1 MATERVMAMTDRQ
14 ARNLTGGRKLSHA
27 GTFKKDTLTPMKG
40 GLMSPEET
48 GFYGKGDRWS
58 YFDLPEPILNPV
70 MEDPVRYILDLSR
83 KEIQEII
90 RGDREFDGKRGG
102 EALKDMLDNINVD
115 RELER
120 ARERFKEIP
129 PSKMDEAVR
138 KYRALKSFK
147 KNGVHPSEFMLTRIP
162 VIPPRHRPVKKM
174 QDITLVDDLNHMY
187 KQLFGSIQD
196 YRDTAASDLP
206 EDVKNEA
213 RENMYN
219 KYKEL
224 VGLTSPQSQKF
235 KEENIGGILQQ
246 LFGKGR
252 SKHSMVTRRLLE
264 TNVDLAGMGVVAPD
278 PELRL
283 NEVGLPENQA
293 WEVYEPFIMRDMVRK
308 GVPATQAAK
317 SVENRDK
324 RAYESLQKV
333 VKERPVILNR
343 APTLHKYSLWAL
355 EPKLVK
361 GDTVRVPP
369 QIVGP
374 MGMDYD
380 GDNQIASVVLA
391 LPKDNY
397 TNQCH
402 NPRGQNKNTYY
413 STDIVEIRKELNNK
427 EYYSMPYFNAGVAG
441 EENYDFY
448 VVDLEDF
455 PRGDHMYDNKHRS
468 FYDVPG
474 GVKVIAYDE
483 RGKQPVLTDVS
494 AWSIHRDRE
503 VWLVNLKNK
512 RQIIT
517 DDDERAVYGV
527 EKGTYEFLRKRPEEA
542 SDMLVPVMKDTSSIY
557 KESFKKY
564 STDKFRSTH
573 HNINHLKPVI
583 NLDSNTGYFA
593 GAFAGDGWVT
603 YNYGELTGAVNFT
616 GIEEEVVDKIEE
628 VIASFYEDK
637 VPGWGR
643 YDGTTSY
650 GKSSRYTMSSIEL
663 AEMLK
668 GFIGSGA
675 ANKHLPPFWH
685 RTSREFKIGLLS
697 GLLDTDGSIC
707 VTHGKKKPQ
716 LAVNMGSISLRLLR
730 EIQQLLL
737 SLGVYSTIIFS
748 KKTQADND
756 AWILSISSIGIM
768 TLKDELVCVKKK
780 IEESF
785 NECTPDSTGNNA
797 ARTDIIPID
806 KETAHKLYQ
815 KFSELN
821 KQGKVKSGLYS
832 AFYKSKKTGCISR
845 LTFNKAR
852 EICPDMEIP
861 EELREIADN
870 TDITWTAV
878 KSIENTG
885 KRETGYD
892 LTVPGYETFMSLD
905 GVILSNTAS
914 FSVPVSKAAVQE
926 AREKMTPADNL
937 LSDRDNK
944 PLFTPDQEYAEGL
957 YYASKEPSDNKVV
970 RFPTKQA
977 MREAYNRGEIGVD
990 DPVEIEVEEN

>member
-333 VKERPVILNR
+333 VKERPVVLNR

-361 GDTVRVPP
+361 GDTIKIPP
-369 QIVGP
+369 QITGP
-374 MGMDYD
+374 IGGDFNGDSISLNSKDLCIIRVNGEVRSYFGFESLIQDIFYPEYQEDSALETFGWQTTFFGVDRSQLNIEVLGLDSDNRPSWQPISHISIHTSHGPDCYRLKTERGMELCVTAHHNFITYNDNMELVKVKTEEMGGKKLIPKSISPLLPEEIDSINID
-380 GDNQIASVVLA
+380 GKKIDLDFDSGYWIGYWLGDGSLTGREDTVSIASMEKESLDYVEKIGEDITDTKAWREGNGHSVRWTDKTLYKFLEENFGTRSYNKLLPSWVFNSDKNFKKGIITGIIDAEGSIGNNVDIELA
-391 LPKDNY
+391 NGKLLEQIKLLVEDSGGVC
-397 TNQCH
+397 TV
-402 NPRGQNKNTYY
+402 RFGRSAEENKRETYIIRITINNSLRKIVEQSNLNTY
-413 STDIVEIRKELNNK
+413 
-427 EYYSMPYFNAGVAG
+427 
-441 EENYDFY
+441 
-448 VVDLEDF
+448 
-455 PRGDHMYDNKHRS
+455 
-468 FYDVPG
+468 
-474 GVKVIAYDE
+474 
-483 RGKQPVLTDVS
+483 
-494 AWSIHRDRE
+494 
-503 VWLVNLKNK
+503 
-512 RQIIT
+512 
-517 DDDERAVYGV
+517 
-527 EKGTYEFLRKRPEEA
+527 
-542 SDMLVPVMKDTSSIY
+542 
-557 KESFKKY
+557 KY
-564 STDKFRSTH
+564 
-573 HNINHLKPVI
+573 
-583 NLDSNTGYFA
+583 
-593 GAFAGDGWVT
+593 
-603 YNYGELTGAVNFT
+603 
-616 GIEEEVVDKIEE
+616 DKISAYGSSKN
-628 VIASFYEDK
+628 VWDK
-637 VPGWGR
+637 VPFNEEI
-643 YDGTTSY
+643 Y
-650 GKSSRYTMSSIEL
+650 SRVRNMRIKDNSDKKFKWNHYRGVAFKNGYI
-663 AEMLK
+663 
-668 GFIGSGA
+668 
-675 ANKHLPPFWH
+675 
-685 RTSREFKIGLLS
+685 SRVS
-697 GLLDTDGSIC
+697 
-707 VTHGKKKPQ
+707 
-716 LAVNMGSISLRLLR
+716 ALRLVKRYGLDSCEDTMLR
-730 EIQQLLL
+730 NWASIVNNTEIMWD
-737 SLGVYSTIIFS
+737 V
-748 KKTQADND
+748 
-756 AWILSISSIGIM
+756 
-768 TLKDELVCVKKK
+768 
-780 IEESF
+780 IEEL
-785 NECTPDSTGNNA
+785 EKCKRPDVTY
-797 ARTDIIPID
+797 D
-806 KETAHKLYQ
+806 
-815 KFSELN
+815 FS
-821 KQGKVKSGLYS
+821 
-832 AFYKSKKTGCISR
+832 
-845 LTFNKAR
+845 
-852 EICPDMEIP
+852 
-861 EELREIADN
+861 
-870 TDITWTAV
+870 
-878 KSIENTG
+878 
-885 KRETGYD
+885 
-892 LTVPGYETFMSLD
+892 VPGNEAFSVCGTYL
-905 GVILSNTAS
+905 VHNTAS

-990 DPVEIEVEEN
+990 DPVEIGVDDEDN